1 MNESHQPEQKSSEK
15 AGQAM
20 GGQAKGS
27 TPFAQ
32 KHLLGLADYSADDIL
47 YVLDQA
53 KMFREVLDRPVPKI
67 PTLRDKTIVNLF
79 YENSTRTRLS
89 FELAQKRMG
98 ADVVNFSAGTSST
111 KKGESLKDTI
121 RNISSMKIDMVV
133 SRHESPGVP
142 HFLTRCVDATII
154 NAGDGAHEHPT
165 QALLDMFTMRQ
176 LAPDLRGKRVVM
188 IGDIAHSRVVRS
200 NIIGLRKVGAEVMV
214 CGPKSLMPLD
224 VRSLGVEVS
233 FDLEEALGWCD
244 FAMALRI
251 QMERMN
257 GGTDLFPSLREYH
270 ELFGIKMAHLERY
283 PDFTVMHPGP
293 VNRGVELESDVAD
306 SNRAVIL
313 NQVTNGVAVRMA
325 VMYLLSGGLRTG

>member
-1 MNESHQPEQKSSEK
+1 MAENSSPAQDYLFEQP
-15 AGQAM
+15 
-20 GGQAKGS
+20 
-27 TPFAQ
+27 
-32 KHLLGLADYSADDIL
+32 HLLGLADYSREDIL

-53 KMFREVLDRPVPKI
+53 KYFREILDRPVPKV

-98 ADVVNFSAGTSST
+98 ADVVNFSTGGSSV

-133 SRHESPGVP
+133 VRHQSPGVP
-142 HFLTRCVDATII
+142 HFLTRVVDATII

-176 LAPDLRGKRVVM
+176 VRADLENRHVAI

-200 NIIGLRKVGAEVMV
+200 NIIGLRKLGAEVTV
-214 CGPKSLMPLD
+214 CGPPTFMPVYVED
-224 VRSLGVEVS
+224 LGVNVS
-233 FDLEEALGWCD
+233 HNLEDTLSRCD
-244 FAMALRI
+244 IAMALRI
-251 QMERMN
+251 QLERQE
-257 GGTDLFPSLREYH
+257 GQTGLFPSIREYH
-270 ELFGIKMAHLERY
+270 ELFGIKRTHLERY

-293 VNRGVELESDVAD
+293 VNRGVELESEVAD
-306 SNRAVIL
+306 SDRSIIL
-313 NQVTNGVAVRMA
+313 SQVTNGVAVRMA
-325 VMYLLSGGLRTG
+325 VLYLLSGGTRI

>member
-1 MNESHQPEQKSSEK
+1 M
-15 AGQAM
+15 
-20 GGQAKGS
+20 
-27 TPFAQ
+27 TDLTDTVRDYPFGQ
-32 KHLLGLADYSADDIL
+32 KHLLGLDNYSKEDIL

-53 KMFREVLDRPVPKI
+53 KYFREILNRPVPKV

-98 ADVVNFSAGTSST
+98 ADVVNFSTSTSST

-133 SRHESPGVP
+133 VRHESPGVP
-142 HFLTRCVDATII
+142 HFLTRLVDAAII

-165 QALLDMFTMRQ
+165 QALLDMFTMQ
-176 LAPDLRGKRVVM
+176 EIYPDLTGKKIAI
-188 IGDIAHSRVVRS
+188 IGDISHSRVVRS
-200 NIIGLRKVGAEVMV
+200 NIIGLKKVGAEVTI
-214 CGPKSLMPLD
+214 CGPKTMIPAFAKA
-224 VRSLGVEVS
+224 LGTHIS
-233 FDLEEALGWCD
+233 YNLEETLEWCD
-244 FAMALRI
+244 IAMALRI
-251 QMERMN
+251 QLERQ
-257 GGTDLFPSLREYH
+257 GDATELFPSIREYH
-270 ELFGIKMAHLERY
+270 QKFGIRMEHLERF

-306 SNRAVIL
+306 SDRAVIL

-325 VMYLLSGGLRTG
+325 ILYLLSGGVRF